1 MKKAISAVG
10 AVFLLLA
17 SGHGGEAGRIAGKVK
32 GKWVEKHQVVV
43 FVQDPLGRKAGPPAE
58 RPVMDQKDKAFVPR
72 VLPVVVGTT
81 VEFKNGDPFKHN
93 IFSPD
98 GERYNLGSW
107 EQGRSRTYTFRRPG
121 VYRQL
126 CNIHPEMLAYIVV
139 LETPYFALTDKDGNF
154 EIAGVPS
161 GKYVLRVWGE
171 KLTKEQLA
179 RTFEIKIEEGR
190 PAFVEIDLLR

>member
-1 MKKAISAVG
+1 MKRAVC
-10 AVFLLLA
+10 AVSVAFLLLVCSREA
-17 SGHGGEAGRIAGKVK
+17 EAGRISGKVR
-32 GKWVEKHQVVV
+32 GKWVEKYPVVV
-43 FVQDPLGRKAGPPAE
+43 SVQNVPGWKAELHAE
-58 RPVMDQKDKAFVPR
+58 RPVMNQRDKTFLPR
-72 VLPVVVGTT
+72 LLPVVVGTT
-81 VEFKNGDPFKHN
+81 AEFKNSDPFKHN

-98 GERYNLGSW
+98 GERYNLGTWVGEKGKS
-107 EQGRSRTYTFRRPG
+107 YTFKKPG

-139 LETPYFALTDKDGNF
+139 LETSYFALTDKDGNF

-179 RTFEIKIEEGR
+179 RTFNVTVEEGV
-190 PAFVEIDLLR
+190 PLSIEIDLLQ

>member
-1 MKKAISAVG
+1 MSKAIFGIGVA
-10 AVFLLLA
+10 FLLLA
-17 SGHGGEAGRIAGKVK
+17 SSHAGDAGRISGKVM
-32 GKWVEKHQVVV
+32 GKSVEKYPVVV
-43 FVQDPLGRKAGPPAE
+43 FVESVSGSKAGPPAQ
-58 RPVMDQKDKAFVPR
+58 RPTMDQKEKAFVPR

-81 VEFKNGDPFKHN
+81 VEFTNSDSFKHN

-107 EQGRSRTYTFRRPG
+107 VGAKGRSYTFKKPG

-139 LETPYFALTDKDGNF
+139 LDTPYFSLTDKDGNF
-154 EIAGVPS
+154 EIAGIPS

-171 KLTKEQLA
+171 KLTKEQLT
-179 RTFEIKIEEGR
+179 RTFEVMVEEGA
-190 PAFVEIDLLR
+190 PAAIGIDLLQ